1 MPDNDPLTLVPA
13 MIAAIDPGPRL
24 IDGLLLRDLYLLA
37 GDPAT
42 AASIEAGYRM
52 VDIQLLTNLATL
64 IGAVE
69 TAEFFRITQDVGPRL
84 IDGTPWK
91 DLAEMASGEEPP
103 DENPPEPDPEPDP
116 EPEPEPEP
124 EPDPEA

>member
-1 MPDNDPLTLVPA
+1 MAGTDPLTLVPA

-24 IDGLLLRDLYLLA
+24 IDGLLLKDLYLQA

-103 DENPPEPDPEPDP
+103 DKTPPEPDPDPDPDP
-116 EPEPEPEP
+116 EPEP
-124 EPDPEA
+124 DPPADEEA